1 MSALK
6 QYIHLYREH
15 KALFDSGSAPVINA
29 WRDDALKT
37 LLNTALPQKGS
48 ENYEHF
54 SLADALAPDYGLN
67 PARVPIDVDPAA
79 SFRCD
84 VPNLSTALFINLNDR
99 MAKSQL
105 TDRSLPEGV
114 VAGSL
119 RECAL
124 SHPELVDTYYNRLA
138 DPANPLVSLNT
149 MLVQDGLFIY
159 VPDGVRLEKPLQL
172 VNILSNGAPLMAVR
186 RLLIVLGKGAEARL
200 LVCDHTQRPDVDFL
214 ALQTVEIFA
223 GEGSTLDLYDLEES
237 TQSTT
242 RLSTLYLKQEAGSNV
257 LLDGMTLFNGST
269 RNEYHCVF
277 TAPDASLRLLGMAIA
292 DSSRRVDNFSL
303 IRHDAPSCHS
313 DELFKYVLDDSAT
326 GAFCGRI
333 YVAPGSS
340 KTEAYQSNRNIV
352 GSADARMFTKP
363 QLEIYNDDVKC
374 SHGSAIGRLDEM
386 QLFYM
391 RTRGLSEPTAKLLLK
406 QAFMSDV
413 IDGVRLESLRDRLH
427 HLVERRFSG
436 ESASCASCA
445 AATACAVNN
454 C

>member
-6 QYIHLYREH
+6 QYIDLYKEH
-15 KALFDSGSAPVINA
+15 KELFDSGSAPVLNA
-29 WRDDALKT
+29 WRGDAART
-37 LLNTALPQKGS
+37 LTDSLLPVKGS

-99 MAKSQL
+99 LAKSSL

-114 VAGSL
+114 IAGSL
-119 RECAL
+119 REIAL

-138 DPANPLVSLNT
+138 DKTNPLVSLNT
-149 MLVQDGLFIY
+149 MLAQDGLFIY
-159 VPDGVRLEKPLQL
+159 VPDGVRVEKPLQL
-172 VNILSNGAPLMAVR
+172 VNILSNGTPLMAVR
-186 RLLIVLGKGAEARL
+186 RILIVLGKGAEARL
-200 LVCDHTQRPDVDFL
+200 LVCDHTQRSDVRFL
-214 ALQTVEIFA
+214 SLQTVEIFA
-223 GEGSTLDLYDLEES
+223 GEDSVLDLYDLEES
-237 TQSTT
+237 NQSTT
-242 RLSTLYLKQEAGSNV
+242 RLNTLYLRQEARSNV
-257 LLDGMTLFNGST
+257 LLDGMTLYNGAT
-269 RNEYHCVF
+269 RNEYYCRF
-277 TAPDASLRLLGMAIA
+277 TAPEARLRLLGMAIA
-292 DSSRRVDNFSL
+292 DSARRVDNFSL

-313 DELFKYVLDDSAT
+313 DELFKYVLDDEAR

-333 YVAPGSS
+333 YVAPGST

-352 GSADARMFTKP
+352 GSSDARMFTKP

-413 IDGVRLESLRDRLH
+413 IDAVRLESLRDRLH
-427 HLVERRFSG
+427 YLVERRFSG
-436 ESASCASCA
+436 ENASCASCA
-445 AATACAVNN
+445 AGSVCGAQQ
-454 C
+454 